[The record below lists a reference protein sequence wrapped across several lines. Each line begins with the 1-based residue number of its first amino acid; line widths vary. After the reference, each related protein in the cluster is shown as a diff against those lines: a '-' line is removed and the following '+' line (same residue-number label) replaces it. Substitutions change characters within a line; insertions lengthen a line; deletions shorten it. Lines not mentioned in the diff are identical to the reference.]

1 MEKSLHRVDF
11 THRRVDAQK
20 FLRFT
25 QWRFY
30 TENPCHSGP
39 LSATWFRILTSDFAV
54 RSSFRVKRRH
64 RAAQQKMCMSP
75 HVCASNMYH
84 LRRGLLQQQSKSHF
98 ATRLCVSHARSL
110 RGFCGHRQT
119 SHFTT
124 RLCVRRARSPQRV
137 TFRKPPPGCHQKSK
151 IWKNL
156 GSRSC
161 VGVQVQVD
169 HLEKL
174 QFLGENKTPARV
186 TTPVYCNNSCV
197 TL

>member
-11 THRRVDAQK
+11 THKRVDAQK

-39 LSATWFRILTSDFAV
+39 LFATWFRILTSDFAV

-64 RAAQQKMCMSP
+64 RAAQQKICMSP

-84 LRRGLLQQQSKSHF
+84 LRKGLLRQQSKSHF
-98 ATRLCVSHARSL
+98 ATRLCTISARVL
-110 RGFCGHRQT
+110 RAQT
-119 SHFTT
+119 NFPFHHSFVCPT
-124 RLCVRRARSPQRV
+124 RTISAERSPSDTHDPRSGSR
-137 TFRKPPPGCHQKSK
+137 FAPGCHQKSK

-161 VGVQVQVD
+161 VGAQVQVD
-169 HLEKL
+169 HLENL
-174 QFLGENKTPARV
+174 QFLDENKTPARV
-186 TTPVYCNNSCV
+186 TTPV
-197 TL
+197 

>member
-98 ATRLCVSHARSL
+98 ATRLCVSHARSV

-124 RLCVRRARSPQRV
+124 RLCVRRARSPQSALHPTRMNDP
-137 TFRKPPPGCHQKSK
+137 RR
-151 IWKNL
+151 
-156 GSRSC
+156 GSRFVSRRLAVTKRVKFGRTWE
-161 VGVQVQVD
+161 VGAV
-169 HLEKL
+169 
-174 QFLGENKTPARV
+174 
-186 TTPVYCNNSCV
+186 
-197 TL
+197 